1 MYFSILKKDLK
12 RKKTM
17 NIIMLVFVILSS
29 MFVSSSV
36 NNIVTVTTALDNYF
50 DMAGMSDYYV
60 AVKTMEDE
68 KINLAEMLDKF
79 ENISSYKAEPV
90 IYAISTGMIN
100 HEGEAVNITNTPLI
114 SAFDYSGIKY
124 FYEDNIPVETV
135 NKGEVYIHRQAAKK
149 LDLKIGDKLNITIGE
164 ASLDLKIAGFVKD
177 AFIGSDMM
185 SMNRYL
191 LNVNDFNVLY
201 NESAAASY
209 CGGVGFINSDDVSA
223 LEAEVS
229 EVLDSALFTATKN
242 TMKMTYM
249 MDTLTAAVL
258 LIFSIFIILIAFVV
272 LRFTINFTLEEEF
285 REIGVMKAIGIHNT
299 KIRFLY
305 LMKYLSISVT
315 GSIIGF
321 FFGIPFGNML
331 TDSVSKN
338 IVIQSEKGYILNFVT
353 AVLAAL
359 FVILFSFR
367 CTGKIKK
374 FTPMDAIRSGEIG
387 ERFGR
392 KGIVSLTKSRQRPC
406 LFMAVNDISSSIKRY
421 IVMIITF
428 SLSFLL
434 ISVLANTANTLKSDK
449 LVTWFG
455 LQQTDLYISD
465 ADAMP
470 YFANN
475 NGKKAAKKRISDI
488 ENFMAENDMPGKVS
502 IEVMMKLTAEN
513 GDRKCKSVVFYGVGT
528 DTSGYTYIRGTAP
541 QNAGEIAITDKIGEK
556 LNADIGDKII
566 ISELNGKKEYLI
578 TAMFQSMSNLGEGI
592 RLHQDADPDF
602 AQLMGIGCYQISFND
617 KPDAKALSS
626 NAHKLQELFPDT
638 EIMCSG
644 GEYIDDMIGGISSI
658 INGIKML
665 VIIIVLLISVLIV
678 VLMERSFISKEK
690 SEIALL
696 KAIGFKNNTVICWH
710 VLRIFIVIFVSMVI
724 NAVLFIPFTN
734 LLSEPVFKMMGAM
747 SIDFEIKVFE
757 VLAVYP
763 LLMMVFTLFA
773 AWLTAQ
779 YMRKITPA
787 DTADI
792 E

>member
-1 MYFSILKKDLK
+1 M
-12 RKKTM
+12 
-17 NIIMLVFVILSS
+17 
-29 MFVSSSV
+29 
-36 NNIVTVTTALDNYF
+36 
-50 DMAGMSDYYV
+50 
-60 AVKTMEDE
+60 
-68 KINLAEMLDKF
+68 
-79 ENISSYKAEPV
+79 
-90 IYAISTGMIN
+90 
-100 HEGEAVNITNTPLI
+100 
-114 SAFDYSGIKY
+114 
-124 FYEDNIPVETV
+124 
-135 NKGEVYIHRQAAKK
+135 
-149 LDLKIGDKLNITIGE
+149 
-164 ASLDLKIAGFVKD
+164 
-177 AFIGSDMM
+177 
-185 SMNRYL
+185 
-191 LNVNDFNVLY
+191 
-201 NESAAASY
+201 
-209 CGGVGFINSDDVSA
+209 
-223 LEAEVS
+223 
-229 EVLDSALFTATKN
+229 
-242 TMKMTYM
+242 
-249 MDTLTAAVL
+249 
-258 LIFSIFIILIAFVV
+258 
-272 LRFTINFTLEEEF
+272 
-285 REIGVMKAIGIHNT
+285 
-299 KIRFLY
+299 
-305 LMKYLSISVT
+305 
-315 GSIIGF
+315 
-321 FFGIPFGNML
+321 
-331 TDSVSKN
+331 
-338 IVIQSEKGYILNFVT
+338 
-353 AVLAAL
+353 
-359 FVILFSFR
+359 
-367 CTGKIKK
+367 
-374 FTPMDAIRSGEIG
+374 
-387 ERFGR
+387 
-392 KGIVSLTKSRQRPC
+392 
-406 LFMAVNDISSSIKRY
+406 
-421 IVMIITF
+421 
-428 SLSFLL
+428 
-434 ISVLANTANTLKSDK
+434 
-449 LVTWFG
+449 
-455 LQQTDLYISD
+455 
-465 ADAMP
+465 
-470 YFANN
+470 
-475 NGKKAAKKRISDI
+475 
-488 ENFMAENDMPGKVS
+488 
-502 IEVMMKLTAEN
+502 
-513 GDRKCKSVVFYGVGT
+513 FYGVGT

-541 QNAGEIAITDKIGEK
+541 QNAGEIAITDKIGDK

-578 TAMFQSMSNLGEGI
+578 TAMFQSMSNMGEGI

>member
-60 AVKTMEDE
+60 AVKNMGDE
-68 KINLAEMLDKF
+68 KINLAELLDKF
-79 ENISSYKAEPV
+79 ENVSSYKAEPV
-90 IYAISTGMIN
+90 IYGMSMGMIN
-100 HEGEAVNITNTPLI
+100 HEGEAVNIINTPLI

-124 FYEDNIPVETV
+124 FNEDNTPIETV
-135 NKGEVYIHRQAAKK
+135 NEGEVYIHRQAAKK
-149 LDLKIGDKLNITIGE
+149 LDLKPGDEINITIGE
-164 ASLDLKIAGFVKD
+164 ASLDLEIAGFVKD
-177 AFIGSDMM
+177 AYIGSDMM

-191 LNVNDFNVLY
+191 LNVKDFNILY
-201 NESAAASY
+201 NESAAASH
-209 CGGVGFINSDDVSA
+209 CGGIAFINSDDVSA

-229 EVLDSALFTATKN
+229 DTLDNTLFTATKN
-242 TMKMTYM
+242 TIKMTYI

-305 LMKYLSISVT
+305 LIKYLLISVT
-315 GSIIGF
+315 GFIIGF
-321 FFGIPFGNML
+321 FLGIPFGNML
-331 TDSVSKN
+331 TNSVSKN

-353 AVLAAL
+353 SVLVAL
-359 FVILFSFR
+359 FVILFSFK
-367 CTGKIKK
+367 CTGKIKR

-392 KGIVSLTKSRQRPC
+392 KSIVSLTKSRQRPC

-434 ISVLANTANTLKSDK
+434 ISVLANTANTLKSDR

-455 LQQTDLYISD
+455 LHQTDLYISD
-465 ADAMP
+465 TDAMQ
-470 YFANN
+470 YFVH
-475 NGKKAAKKRISDI
+475 NGKNAVKKRIS
-488 ENFMAENDMPGKVS
+488 EVEKFMAENDMPGKVS
-502 IEVMMKLTAEN
+502 IEVMMKLSAEN
-513 GDRKCKSVVFYGVGT
+513 GDKKCKSIVFYGVGT
-528 DTSGYTYIRGTAP
+528 DTSCYTYIRGTAP
-541 QNAGEIAITDKIGEK
+541 QNAGEIAITEKIGDK

-566 ISELNGKKEYLI
+566 ISELDGKKEYLI
-578 TAMFQSMSNLGEGI
+578 TAMFQTMSNMGEGI

-602 AQLMGIGCYQISFND
+602 AQLMGVNCYQIKFND
-617 KPDAKALSS
+617 KPDAKTLSS
-626 NAHKLQELFPDT
+626 NAHKLQELYPDT
-638 EIMCSG
+638 EIICSG

-658 INGIKML
+658 INDVKML
-665 VIIIVLLISVLIV
+665 VIIIVLLISVLLV

-690 SEIALL
+690 NEIALL

-710 VLRIFIVIFVSMVI
+710 VLRIFIVIFISMVI
-724 NAVLFIPFTN
+724 NAVFFIPFTH

-747 SIDFEIKVFE
+747 SIDFEVKVLE
-757 VLAVYP
+757 VLGVYP
-763 LLMMVFTLFA
+763 LLMMVFTLLA

-779 YMRKITPA
+779 YMRKITSA